1 MSLYILLA
9 FNDRWKG
16 NFGLKSLIVTA
27 ATTAKRMS
35 SHYNSTEKSRN
46 KTSTS
51 RELSDF
57 SDSPVIDQRKLRKNL
72 PLSLLFKPQIG
83 LVIDNSLGL

>member
-1 MSLYILLA
+1 MERKFWFKESDCHVCHDRKEDAFSLRLNREEQKQDVDIPWA
-9 FNDRWKG
+9 F
-16 NFGLKSLIVTA
+16 
-27 ATTAKRMS
+27 
-35 SHYNSTEKSRN
+35 
-46 KTSTS
+46 
-51 RELSDF
+51 DF